1 MNCSRQCLIIIL
13 SAVFA
18 CLVYSGNVEI
28 SQAQSLDE
36 LHKAAIKEGGRLN
49 FYATLAQINAEIILP
64 IFEKRFPGIK
74 INHVDATSDQ
84 LVARAVSEARGGRTL
99 GDIFQTPLENVVQM
113 HDQGLLLDVSLP
125 ESSGYPDGLK
135 GSFWNASDLQYFI
148 AAWNTNLVKK
158 DEEPKSYDDFVQPR
172 WKNRLIA
179 EPRDLEMLLAFA
191 KYRFKSD
198 EKAIDF
204 WKKVAANN
212 VEFHKGHSD
221 LAELLVAGQ
230 AAACLTCYSHHYPQ
244 RIKKGAPL
252 NYMLTEG
259 VASINGTAIF
269 KNAPHPNTALLF
281 ARWVTSL
288 EGQKVMAQ
296 GGRNPAHPKVEPID
310 KTRTEKTYFITAAD
324 LKEFPRYEKLWKE
337 IFRLR

>member
-1 MNCSRQCLIIIL
+1 MIHFIL
-13 SAVFA
+13 ALLFA
-18 CLVYSGNVEI
+18 AIGSLGNG
-28 SQAQSLDE
+28 SQANAQSTQSLDD
-36 LHKAAIKEGGRLN
+36 LHKTALKEGGTLN
-49 FYATLAQINAEIILP
+49 FYGTLAQINAEVILST
-64 IFEKRFPGIK
+64 FEKRFPGIK

-99 GDIFQTPLENVVQM
+99 GDIFQVPLENVVQLY
-113 HDQGLLLDVSLP
+113 DQGLLLEVSLP
-125 ESSGYPDGLK
+125 ESSAFPDGLK

-158 DEEPKSYDDFVQPR
+158 DEEPKSFDDFINPR

-204 WKKVAANN
+204 WKKVALNN

-230 AAACLTCYSHHYPQ
+230 AAACLSCYSHHYPQ
-244 RIKKGAPL
+244 RIKKGAPV

-269 KNAPHPNTALLF
+269 KNAPHPNSALLF
-281 ARWVTSL
+281 ARWVASQ
-288 EGQKVMAQ
+288 EGQTVYAK
-296 GGRNPAHPKVEPID
+296 GGRNPAHPKVDPVN
-310 KTRTEKTYFITAAD
+310 KTKTEKAYFITVAD
-324 LKEFPRYEKLWKE
+324 LKEFPKYEKIWKE
-337 IFRLR
+337 IFKLR

>member
-1 MNCSRQCLIIIL
+1 MNCSRQCLITML
-13 SAVFA
+13 SVVFA
-18 CLVYSGNVEI
+18 CLVYSGNIEI

-36 LHKAAIKEGGRLN
+36 LHKAAVKEGGRLN

-125 ESSGYPDGLK
+125 ESSGYPEGLK

-158 DEEPKSYDDFVQPR
+158 DEEPKSYDDFIQPR

-252 NYMLTEG
+252 NYMLSEG

-281 ARWVTSL
+281 ARWVTSV